1 MSKIIGKV
9 SIVFYI
15 FLLYEGWHLCQYGG
29 LRSHFFQIAVGVVG
43 FMVTFI
49 LWIFTRKFRKPSEEL
64 IEKKELHI
72 EIVVVLIATFFI
84 GGDCPKTRII

>member
-1 MSKIIGKV
+1 
-9 SIVFYI
+9 
-15 FLLYEGWHLCQYGG
+15 
-29 LRSHFFQIAVGVVG
+29 
-43 FMVTFI
+43 MVTYI

-84 GGDCPKTRII
+84 GGGIVYSAIPYHGALSWKIDEWRHRKEIPLEHTNIFNLA